1 MNDEGGLIGIVL
13 LIALVV
19 VVLFVSTSS
28 NTIAPTVHY
37 EYQRCMAAAQTP
49 ADQKQCDP
57 TSASPTAPR

>member
-28 NTIAPTVHY
+28 NTIAPAVQY
-37 EYQRCMAAAQTP
+37 EYQRCMAAVQTV
-49 ADQKQCDP
+49 ADQKACDP
-57 TSASPTAPR
+57 TAPTATPR